1 MPRKRNN
8 RLDRQVG
15 TLLRQTR
22 IVRGHTLQQTA
33 ELLDITYQQVQKYE
47 KGDNRITVTRLID
60 FAEAYGVDLHSLMPH
75 RRIIDQP
82 VLSPAELRAARIA
95 HTIKDERVLAK
106 WIEIGQCLA
115 P

>member
-1 MPRKRNN
+1 MPRKKDHK
-8 RLDRQVG
+8 LDRQVG
-15 TLLRQTR
+15 SLLRQTR
-22 IVRGHTLQQTA
+22 IIRGYTLQQTA

-60 FAEAYGVDLHSLMPH
+60 FAEAYEIDLHSLMP
-75 RRIIDQP
+75 RGRITDQP

-95 HTIKDERVLAK
+95 HTIEDERILGK
-106 WIEIGQCLA
+106 WIEIGRCLV